1 MNNKNLDNLITD
13 RTVADITAGTRTK
26 KGYYNVEDIRRV
38 NSYIQ
43 YLSDELG
50 LNLTVNDVVLGQS
63 LTKNEMQAIINN
75 VNAIRVAWYV
85 AQDTP
90 QTPLPFNWNF
100 TKANNIEKILQ
111 ALDEFYQSVK
121 IDKLYSGTFRAGSQI
136 KFRGAQQQ

>member
-1 MNNKNLDNLITD
+1 MNNPNLDPLITD
-13 RTVADITAGTRTK
+13 RTSQDVATRTK

-85 AQDTP
+85 AKDTP

-100 TKANNIEKILQ
+100 TKANDIEKILK
-111 ALDEFYQSVK
+111 ALDEFYQSAQ